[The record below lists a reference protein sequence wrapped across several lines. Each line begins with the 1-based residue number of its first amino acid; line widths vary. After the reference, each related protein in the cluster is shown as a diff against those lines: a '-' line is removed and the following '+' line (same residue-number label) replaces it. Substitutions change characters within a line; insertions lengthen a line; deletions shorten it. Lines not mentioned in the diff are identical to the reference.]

1 MAALINATT
10 TTNIM
15 QKLTASADPK
25 PRRVVTTSI
34 PLVETGPSDQG
45 GMTDS
50 RPVTAGV
57 GNA

>member
-1 MAALINATT
+1 
-10 TTNIM
+10 M

-25 PRRVVTTSI
+25 PTRVVTTSI